1 VEAANVPA
9 DTGNIAEIA
18 TAFIAALGF
27 FFAILELHRST
38 RNQRAQFLLDTTHRY
53 FGDENVRKLY
63 YELDY
68 RTIVIEFK
76 EGQPN
81 KIYRK
86 EEPPHPFIPS
96 EVERHL
102 DALLYALD
110 TIGRVFELG
119 TLTSREA
126 KIFSFQARRV
136 MSHPSVD
143 EYVQWI
149 TRERARFGG
158 EAPAFL
164 GAYVLA
170 ELIGSV
176 KVDQQLPDW
185 FEAAKRS
192 ERESRREKEEK
203 SSRESN

>member
-1 VEAANVPA
+1 VPTI
-9 DTGNIAEIA
+9 TGNIAEIA

-53 FGDENVRKLY
+53 FGDEDVRKLY

-76 EGQPN
+76 EGEPKN
-81 KIYRK
+81 IYRK
-86 EEPPHPFIPS
+86 KEPPHPFIPS

-102 DALLYALD
+102 DALLYTLD

-119 TLTSREA
+119 TLTSQEA
-126 KIFSFQARRV
+126 KIFSFQARRAL
-136 MSHPSVD
+136 SYPSVE

-158 EAPAFL
+158 EAPAFRS
-164 GAYVLA
+164 AYVLA
-170 ELIGSV
+170 ELVGPV
-176 KVDQQLPDW
+176 TVDQRLPEW
-185 FEAAKRS
+185 FEVAKRS
-192 ERESRREKEEK
+192 ERESGREKEEK
-203 SSRESN
+203 SGRESN